1 MASTDLARPVF
12 IIAHI
17 DIADRERYREYEA
30 GFAPILIR
38 HGGQIVGLD
47 ESAESLEGSPLGGR
61 VIIARFPSRDEATA
75 WFNDP
80 DYQAIAA
87 HRRAASTADFVS
99 IVNTFHMPEQA
110 AP

>member
-1 MASTDLARPVF
+1 MTPAASPNPVY

-17 DIADRERYREYEA
+17 AIADRERYRQYEE

-47 ESAESLEGSPLGGR
+47 EAAESLEGSALPGR
-61 VIIARFPSRDEATA
+61 VVIAKFPSREQATSR
-75 WFNDP
+75 FNDP
-80 DYQAIAA
+80 DYQAIAE

-99 IVNTFHMPEQA
+99 IIDQFTPTG
-110 AP
+110 